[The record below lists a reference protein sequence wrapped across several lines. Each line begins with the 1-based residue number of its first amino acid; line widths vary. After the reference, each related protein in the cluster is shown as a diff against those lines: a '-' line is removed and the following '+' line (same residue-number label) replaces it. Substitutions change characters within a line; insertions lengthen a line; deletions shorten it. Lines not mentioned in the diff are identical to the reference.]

1 MFDKKTEMFHQ
12 ISPCRVSPSLSGDNL
27 KSEVSY
33 STQIIFNRFCCFSV
47 SLFLLGKE
55 SPPLLWRNV
64 IEQMV
69 NENRV
74 MEISFFILS
83 TVSSNVTQNIAWL
96 VSLFCILVIFSI
108 CNHHRCNLVWTFGN
122 EIFVTWLT
130 DSHDKS
136 PLLRLF
142 NEAFNQTSRSWK
154 HCSDYCNSSKRMK
167 NYHCLLT
174 CAA

>member
-1 MFDKKTEMFHQ
+1 MFRQ

-27 KSEVSY
+27 ESEVSFP
-33 STQIIFNRFCCFSV
+33 TQIIFNRFCCFSV

-55 SPPLLWRNV
+55 SPPLLW
-64 IEQMV
+64 EMSL
-69 NENRV
+69 NRWW
-74 MEISFFILS
+74 MKIASWKFHFLFFQQSVLMWPKTLLGWS
-83 TVSSNVTQNIAWL
+83 VYFAFWL
-96 VSLFCILVIFSI
+96 FFSI

-154 HCSDYCNSSKRMK
+154 HGSDYCNSNKRMK
-167 NYHCLLT
+167 NYRCLLT
-174 CAA
+174 CTA

>member
-27 KSEVSY
+27 ESEVSY

-74 MEISFFILS
+74 MEISVFILS

-108 CNHHRCNLVWTFGN
+108 CNHHRCNLVWTFGD
-122 EIFVTWLT
+122 EIFVT
-130 DSHDKS
+130 
-136 PLLRLF
+136 
-142 NEAFNQTSRSWK
+142 
-154 HCSDYCNSSKRMK
+154 
-167 NYHCLLT
+167 
-174 CAA
+174 